1 VANVEGVVLETRG
14 PVRRGVRN
22 TAKAVRC
29 AIDWALMKQSE
40 LGEDV
45 SNLFEEPTLVSLD
58 MHDYQEAFLAEK
70 VARYGLAD
78 RAAPLRCLLNFAA
91 GQSPFLW

>member
-1 VANVEGVVLETRG
+1 MLETRG

-70 VARYGLAD
+70 AARYGLAD